1 MRRLFLEV
9 YVKMKKDKLYAEEI
23 AINAKIQL
31 AEVSM
36 SRDFFEHNFKRL
48 LS

>member
-36 SRDFFEHNFKRL
+36 SRDYFEHNYKKL
-48 LS
+48 LA